1 MIARQARPAPAS
13 GRFARSLA
21 MLGVLVSANAQ
32 AQAPAC
38 KLLTDEHGLWPLPNC
53 EVVDHRLKISADTLK
68 DLNYDDHGLAV
79 VYADQG
85 FHYVDRTGHSLP
97 VLTWDNGPETPQEGL
112 LRGRVGN
119 RVSYFDLEF
128 RQVVP
133 GTFDFAW
140 PFQDGVAEVCNG
152 CRRGMPDA
160 DGHTPMKGGEWF
172 RIDRAGRR
180 VK

>member
-21 MLGVLVSANAQ
+21 LLGVLASANAL

-53 EVVDHRLKISADTLK
+53 EVVDHRPKIQPDTLK
-68 DLNYDDHGLAV
+68 DLNFDDHGLAV

-85 FHYVDRTGHSLP
+85 FHYVDRKGRSLP
-97 VLTWDNGPETPQEGL
+97 VLTWDNGPEIPKEAR
-112 LRGRVGN
+112 RGGPFGN
-119 RVSYFDLEF
+119 RVRSSHLTFG
-128 RQVVP
+128 QVGPAPFVFP
-133 GTFDFAW
+133 CPSRAGGAGFGT
-140 PFQDGVAEVCNG
+140 GG
-152 CRRGMPDA
+152 RRGTPDA
-160 DGHTPMKGGEWF
+160 DGHTPMEGGEWF
-172 RIDRAGRR
+172 RIDRSGRR